1 MKAVVRVA
9 IVLVTVTVL
18 ELGLASQLRIDGA
31 AADLLL
37 LVAIAGGMVGGPDD
51 GAIVGFF
58 AGLSLDLLVQTPLG
72 LGALVYCITGYL
84 VGLAQGAVVRT
95 SRLQPVV
102 LAAAASVFGVGLYVL
117 VSMVVGRSGLID
129 QHLLVVMAVV
139 AGVNAVLIPLANRA
153 MRWALGE
160 PSNLRASVR

>member
-1 MKAVVRVA
+1 VKVVVRVA
-9 IVLVTVTVL
+9 IVLLTVTVL
-18 ELGLASQLRIDGA
+18 ERGLASQLRIDGA

-37 LVAIAGGMVGGPDD
+37 LMAISGGMVGGPDD

-84 VGLAQGAVVRT
+84 VGLAQSAVVRS
-95 SRLQPVV
+95 SRLQPVF

-117 VSMVVGRSGLID
+117 VSLVVGRSGLIN
-129 QHLLVVMAVV
+129 QHLLVVIAVV
-139 AGVNAVLIPLANRA
+139 AGANAVLIPVANRA
-153 MRWALGE
+153 MRWALGDS
-160 PSNLRASVR
+160 SNVRAAVR

>member
-160 PSNLRASVR
+160 RSNIRASVR